1 MKSCGSRYEGRI
13 LNKEGT
19 TLKITAG
26 VFLEDGE
33 GRLGRFHLNDVFL
46 FGFKLQQ
53 GIETY
58 LVAIKKRKKE
68 RLNDGESM
76 LKELIGGRMEI

>member
-1 MKSCGSRYEGRI
+1 MKSCVSRYEGRI

-58 LVAIKKRKKE
+58 LVAIKKKE

-76 LKELIGGRMEI
+76 SKVLIGGRMEI